1 MCCTIPVWEVAREV
15 EKMVDVLE
23 GEGHGLHSHEDG
35 LPHVSLVP
43 LRQRGG
49 GQALEHKTRE
59 LSHFLFVL
67 KLVLAPK
74 AVTLHWP
81 VLPGQ
86 QESVE
91 VRPGWLALSWGKQ
104 N

>member
-49 GQALEHKTRE
+49 GQALQHKTRE
-59 LSHFLFVL
+59 LSHSQFGL
-67 KLVLAPK
+67 KLVLVPK
-74 AVTLHWP
+74 AARLHCTA
-81 VLPGQ
+81 LACIANGGQ
-86 QESVE
+86 WRSN
-91 VRPGWLALSWGKQ
+91 LAGKLWQ
-104 N
+104 K